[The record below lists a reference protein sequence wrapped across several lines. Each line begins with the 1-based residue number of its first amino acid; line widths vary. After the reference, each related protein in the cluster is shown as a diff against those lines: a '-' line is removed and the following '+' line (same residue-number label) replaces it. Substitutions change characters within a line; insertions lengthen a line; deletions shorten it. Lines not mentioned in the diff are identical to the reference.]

1 MNRVERTSV
10 RSTIDLK
17 AKKMEN
23 RASGQHISHLF
34 DEELEN
40 IRNKVLTMGGLVEQ
54 QMDDAVKAFISSDP
68 ELAEKILLQD
78 DVVNKLEMEI
88 DYDCIQVIAKRQP
101 TAIDLRMLISII
113 KVITDLERIGDEAAR
128 IAKAAIRLEAT
139 DYYHDQYHEINHLV
153 DMVKGMISGSL
164 DAFARMDVDGVVKI
178 TGKDAKVD
186 REYTS
191 IIRQLISQM
200 MEDPRNITRMIDVLW
215 TARAIERIGDHAC
228 NICEHVVYIVKGDDV
243 RHLSQ
248 DELENKIQK

>member
-1 MNRVERTSV
+1 
-10 RSTIDLK
+10 
-17 AKKMEN
+17 MEN

-34 DEELEN
+34 DEEMEN

-54 QMDDAVKAFISSDP
+54 QMELAVKAFITSDQDS
-68 ELAEKILLQD
+68 AEKILLQD

-113 KVITDLERIGDEAAR
+113 KVITDLERIGDEAVR
-128 IAKAAIRLEAT
+128 IAKTAIRLDAT
-139 DYYHDQYHEINHLV
+139 DYYHDQYHEITHLV
-153 DMVKGMISGSL
+153 DMVKSMLRGSL
-164 DAFARMDVDGVVKI
+164 DAFARMDVDDIVKI
-178 TGKDAKVD
+178 TGRDEKVD

-191 IIRQLISQM
+191 IIRQLITKM

-215 TARAIERIGDHAC
+215 TARALERIGDHAC

-243 RHLSQ
+243 RHISQ
-248 DELENKIQK
+248 DELVSKIQK

>member
-1 MNRVERTSV
+1 
-10 RSTIDLK
+10 
-17 AKKMEN
+17 MEN

-34 DEELEN
+34 DKELEN

-54 QMDDAVKAFISSDP
+54 QMEQAVQAFISSDQD
-68 ELAEKILLQD
+68 LAEKILLQD
-78 DVVNKLEMEI
+78 EMVNNLEMEI

-153 DMVKGMISGSL
+153 DMVKDMLNGSL
-164 DAFARMDVDGVVKI
+164 DAFARMDVDGVAKI
-178 TGKDAKVD
+178 TGKDEKVD
-186 REYTS
+186 REYSS
-191 IIRQLISQM
+191 IIRQLITKM
-200 MEDPRNITRMIDVLW
+200 MEDPRNITRTLDVLW
-215 TARAIERIGDHAC
+215 TARALERIGDHSC

-248 DELENKIQK
+248 DELENKILK

>member
-1 MNRVERTSV
+1 
-10 RSTIDLK
+10 
-17 AKKMEN
+17 MEN
-23 RASGQHISHLF
+23 RASGHHISHLF
-34 DEELEN
+34 DEELED

-54 QMDDAVKAFISSDP
+54 QMDDAVKAFVTSDQ
-68 ELAEKILLQD
+68 ELAEIILLKD
-78 DVVNKLEMEI
+78 DEVNKLEMEI

-113 KVITDLERIGDEAAR
+113 KVITDLERMGDEAAR

-139 DYYHDQYHEINHLV
+139 DYYHDQYHEISHLV
-153 DMVKGMISGSL
+153 DMVKGMINGSL
-164 DAFARMDVDGVVKI
+164 DAFARMDVEGVAKI
-178 TGKDAKVD
+178 TEKDAKVN

>member
-1 MNRVERTSV
+1 
-10 RSTIDLK
+10 
-17 AKKMEN
+17 MEN

-34 DEELEN
+34 DEELED
-40 IRNKVLTMGGLVEQ
+40 IRNKVLTMGGLVEK
-54 QMDDAVKAFISSDP
+54 QMEDAVKAFITSDQD
-68 ELAEKILLQD
+68 LAENILLQD
-78 DVVNKLEMEI
+78 DAVNKLEMEI

-128 IAKAAIRLEAT
+128 IAKAAIRLDTT
-139 DYYHDQYHEINHLV
+139 DYYHDQYHEITHLV
-153 DMVKGMISGSL
+153 DTVKGMLRGSL

-178 TGKDAKVD
+178 TGKDEKVD

-191 IIRQLISQM
+191 IIRQLTSQM

-243 RHLSQ
+243 RHISQ
-248 DELENKIQK
+248 DELKDKIQK

>member
-1 MNRVERTSV
+1 
-10 RSTIDLK
+10 
-17 AKKMEN
+17 MEN

-153 DMVKGMISGSL
+153 DMVKSMISGSL